1 MIASGSDKRGLR
13 FAGLSFDTRESIRY
27 VISDVDDTI
36 TFKGKLIP
44 ESLEALWRLKNSG
57 KTIIL
62 VTGGSAGWA
71 DAYIRQWPVDAVI
84 AESGAVLI
92 AHGKDDAIVYSVNP
106 AIDQK
111 TYQEKKGKLLK
122 ATAGLSLSSDQ
133 YARIFDIAYDK
144 SQLDEYSIRN
154 LRHVLDAMGA
164 SYAESSIHINA
175 WFGDYD
181 KKSSLR
187 YFTKQLYAIEEQD
200 LLEHSVYFGDSFN
213 DQVLFSYIP
222 LSIGMH
228 SVEDSRDGFEFL
240 PKYITD
246 GYGGIGFA
254 EACRFIADINPS
266 DETN

>member
-1 MIASGSDKRGLR
+1 MQFVDYGSFLAK
-13 FAGLSFDTRESIRY
+13 
-27 VISDVDDTI
+27 
-36 TFKGKLIP
+36 
-44 ESLEALWRLKNSG
+44 
-57 KTIIL
+57 
-62 VTGGSAGWA
+62 
-71 DAYIRQWPVDAVI
+71 
-84 AESGAVLI
+84 
-92 AHGKDDAIVYSVNP
+92 
-106 AIDQK
+106 
-111 TYQEKKGKLLK
+111 EKKNK
-122 ATAGLSLSSDQ
+122 AM
-133 YARIFDIAYDK
+133 Y
-144 SQLDEYSIRN
+144 EYSKP
-154 LRHVLDAMGA
+154 LFKLAFLAFFAFSLGSFLAMGA

-266 DETN
+266 EETN